1 MDPGSTPGGFSSAI
15 DRIRWRSSW
24 AIFGRPERRRES
36 KRQYQRKPARCQ
48 PTTVSGFTTTSTL
61 AHLDHQRR
69 RPSQKR
75 RSQRL
80 TRGLGF
86 LRLRTP
92 TCLPEGDELQSE
104 VMSRAEEGTEPRKR
118 RQKKPDHG
126 SSLHDTVERKTG
138 SCKWLILRS
147 NQILRTHSE

>member
-1 MDPGSTPGGFSSAI
+1 MD
-15 DRIRWRSSW
+15 RMRWRSSGV
-24 AIFGRPERRRES
+24 IFGRPGRRRAR
-36 KRQYQRKPARCQ
+36 KRQYHRNPMRCQ
-48 PTTVSGFTTTSTL
+48 PTTVSGFTITSTL
-61 AHLDHQRR
+61 AHFDHQRW
-69 RPSQKR
+69 RPSQNT
-75 RSQRL
+75 RSQ
-80 TRGLGF
+80 GLNWGRGF

-104 VMSRAEEGTEPRKR
+104 VMSRAEEGTEPRKKS
-118 RQKKPDHG
+118 QKKPDHG

>member
-1 MDPGSTPGGFSSAI
+1 MAKLGGDFRSAGTTPRKEAPVPAETGAMPADDGLRPHDHQNARPFGPPTPEAEPEETITKTHPGS
-15 DRIRWRSSW
+15 RI
-24 AIFGRPERRRES
+24 
-36 KRQYQRKPARCQ
+36 
-48 PTTVSGFTTTSTL
+48 L
-61 AHLDHQRR
+61 ALEDAD
-69 RPSQKR
+69 
-75 RSQRL
+75 L
-80 TRGLGF
+80 
-86 LRLRTP
+86 
-92 TCLPEGDELQSE
+92 LPEGDELQSE